1 MTDREKT
8 EVKMLT
14 LYNEASKKGKELI
27 FNILLCAVTFG
38 EPFYNEMQERLDRGD
53 KDGMR
58 GITEKYT
65 AILKERGL
73 IA

>member
-8 EVKMLT
+8 EVGMLT
-14 LYNEASKKGKELI
+14 LYKEASKKGKELI

-38 EPFYNEMQERLDRGD
+38 EPFFNEMQEQYDRRD

-58 GITEKYT
+58 GVIEKYT